1 MPLSVLGSVS
11 STTACGIWGAG
22 NGLFNYLF
30 AYISSCRTQ
39 LTPSRNPSSLTRT
52 TIPITSPHIHYS
64 SASWVGSHTTPT
76 RLRLTARCVCN
87 IVAISPINTHPACRY
102 QFYDSDNKAELSHEL
117 IAGAASYEAMKAYE
131 EHCQKEGKPE
141 SHERAKEIIAGFA
154 GAFIDRE
161 LETRG
166 VSTYS
171 RPMAV
176 QSIIRFYFADGL
188 CRS

>member
-39 LTPSRNPSSLTRT
+39 LTPSLNSPSLTHT
-52 TIPITSPHIHYS
+52 AITFTSPYIHHS
-64 SASWVGSHTTPT
+64 STSWVGSHTTPT
-76 RLRLTARCVCN
+76 RLKLTARCVCN
-87 IVAISPINTHPACRY
+87 IVAVSLINAHIGCRD
-102 QFYDSDNKAELSHEL
+102 QFYGSDNKAELSHEL

-171 RPMAV
+171 R
-176 QSIIRFYFADGL
+176 
-188 CRS
+188 